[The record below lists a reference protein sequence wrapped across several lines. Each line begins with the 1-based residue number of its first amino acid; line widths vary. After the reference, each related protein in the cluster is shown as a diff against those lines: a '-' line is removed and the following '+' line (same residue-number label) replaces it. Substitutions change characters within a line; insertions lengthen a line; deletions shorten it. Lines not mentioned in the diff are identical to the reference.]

1 MITSTSFNEAFCA
14 KVREAARVAIR
25 NSAAWTREQ
34 GTPADGQA
42 YVKNRRGR
50 LMMRVA
56 YRPGASPSLQ
66 FLEGSKRDITPLVQR
81 QLGGL
86 L

>member
-14 KVREAARVAIR
+14 KVRAAARAAIR

-42 YVKNRRGR
+42 YVQNRRGK
-50 LMMRVA
+50 LILRVA
-56 YRPGASPSLQ
+56 YNPSRSPAFQ
-66 FLEGSKRDITPLVQR
+66 FLEGSTRDITALAASA
-81 QLGGL
+81 LGGVL
-86 L
+86 